1 MAEKIKKKEK
11 WIFIV
16 SLMILLAFFTQ
27 LFNFPNKLAIICTF
41 LICIIY
47 CIVQK
52 KVLFGTREVLLLIT
66 MLLYIWFSGRRNF
79 TGISIVV
86 LLVLF
91 QMTARYLE
99 NSSGNSEIMIQ
110 RLWLLLGVFVLG
122 YTIHAALNAKM
133 FLKLGSDFQV
143 RRWMDFWTGS
153 DVPATQHN
161 FYYLPVM
168 ALVFPALLYIKR
180 RKLVCS
186 LILIAAVF
194 SLWFSLITQSR
205 SLLFIFMLVFIW
217 EIFLLVVY
225 NWKDKK
231 RRRKIFCCGGIVLA
245 VLIVAGWLVWLNRDA
260 IQLTSFYT
268 IFSRD
273 GGILHNVR
281 FQAQYNVVKQLF
293 VYPFG
298 GYHMDLAGLNY
309 AHNVW
314 LDMANAAGV
323 IPFVLMLVYT
333 LLGMYDLFFLLRS
346 EKVCQAVKYVI
357 SGLWIVMILYYM
369 VEPALESSVQFIVP
383 WTFMNGLIYQYNRRE
398 KAEVA
403 VNGEK

>member
-41 LICIIY
+41 LICIVY
-47 CIVQK
+47 CIIQRK
-52 KVLFGTREVLLLIT
+52 IMFGIREALLLIT
-66 MLLYIWFSGRRNF
+66 LLLYIWFSGRRNF
-79 TGISIVV
+79 TGISIV
-86 LLVLF
+86 LLPVLF
-91 QMTARYLE
+91 QITVRYLVD
-99 NSSGNSEIMIQ
+99 SSGNSEIMFK
-110 RLWLLLGVFVLG
+110 RSWLLMGAFVLG
-122 YTIHAALNAKM
+122 YTIHAALNAKTIVEV
-133 FLKLGSDFQV
+133 DPNFQV
-143 RRWMDFWTGS
+143 RRWIDFWTGS
-153 DVPATQHN
+153 EVPATQHN
-161 FYYLPVM
+161 IYYLPVL
-168 ALVFPALLYIKR
+168 ALMFPSLLYIKK
-180 RKLVCS
+180 RKLLCS
-186 LILIAAVF
+186 LILIVSLIFLYF
-194 SLWFSLITQSR
+194 SLLTHSRIPLLI
-205 SLLFIFMLVFIW
+205 FILVFIW
-217 EIFLLVVY
+217 GNFLFLIY
-225 NWKDKK
+225 NWKDKRK
-231 RRRKIFCCGGIVLA
+231 RRKIFCCGGIVLA
-245 VLIVAGWLVWLNRDA
+245 VLIVAGWLVWINRNA

-268 IFSRD
+268 AFSRD

-298 GYHMDLAGLNY
+298 GYQMDLAGLNY

-323 IPFVLMLVYT
+323 IPFALMLVYT

-383 WTFMNGLIYQYNRRE
+383 WTFMNGLIYQYSRRE
-398 KAEVA
+398 NAEVA
-403 VNGEK
+403 VNGEE

>member
-122 YTIHAALNAKM
+122 YTIHAALNAKIRNKSTLLFGDNGISSKVSRAGLVKNYLGLPSVSGDELRKAFSEHIKQM
-133 FLKLGSDFQV
+133 GITITDTHIDGIYSMGNYFVLCSHGKMYEAKTVILAVGSKVANPLPGEKDLLGNGISYCATCDGAVYTGKTVAVVTYSESQEDDVLYLAEMAQKVIFLPQYDSNLFCKNIETVAGKPASIEQ
-143 RRWMDFWTGS
+143 TGS
-153 DVPATQHN
+153 GICLRLVN
-161 FYYLPVM
+161 GESIM
-168 ALVFPALLYIKR
+168 A
-180 RKLVCS
+180 
-186 LILIAAVF
+186 
-194 SLWFSLITQSR
+194 
-205 SLLFIFMLVFIW
+205 
-217 EIFLLVVY
+217 
-225 NWKDKK
+225 
-231 RRRKIFCCGGIVLA
+231 
-245 VLIVAGWLVWLNRDA
+245 
-260 IQLTSFYT
+260 
-268 IFSRD
+268 D
-273 GGILHNVR
+273 GV
-281 FQAQYNVVKQLF
+281 
-293 VYPFG
+293 
-298 GYHMDLAGLNY
+298 
-309 AHNVW
+309 
-314 LDMANAAGV
+314 
-323 IPFVLMLVYT
+323 
-333 LLGMYDLFFLLRS
+333 FLLRETLSPADLLPGLDMEGSSIKVDRLMQTNIAGCFAAGDCVGAPFQYLKAAGEGNIAAHSAVSYLAKLERS
-346 EKVCQAVKYVI
+346 EI
-357 SGLWIVMILYYM
+357 PS
-369 VEPALESSVQFIVP
+369 
-383 WTFMNGLIYQYNRRE
+383 
-398 KAEVA
+398 
-403 VNGEK
+403 

>member
-1 MAEKIKKKEK
+1 MMEKIKKKEK
-11 WIFIV
+11 WIFVI
-16 SLMILLAFFTQ
+16 SLMILWAFFTQ
-27 LFNFPNKLAIICTF
+27 LFNFPNKLAIVCTF
-41 LICIIY
+41 LICVIY
-47 CIVQK
+47 CILQK
-52 KVLFGTREVLLLIT
+52 KIMFGIREVILLIT
-66 MLLYIWFSGRRNF
+66 MSLYIWFSGRRNV
-79 TGISIVV
+79 TGISIVL

-91 QMTARYLE
+91 QMVARYLVS
-99 NSSGNSEIMIQ
+99 SSGNSEKMIK

-122 YTIHAALNAKM
+122 YTIHAILNAKI
-133 FLKLGSDFQV
+133 FWELGSDFQA

-161 FYYLPVM
+161 IYYLPV
-168 ALVFPALLYIKR
+168 LGLIFPALLYIKK
-180 RKLVCS
+180 RKLICI
-186 LILIAAVF
+186 LILIVAAF
-194 SLWFSLITQSR
+194 FLYFSLITQSR
-205 SLLFIFMLVFIW
+205 TPVIIFG
-217 EIFLLVVY
+217 FLLLWELFLFVMCS
-225 NWKDKK
+225 WKDKK
-231 RRRKIFCCGGIVLA
+231 KRKKIFCCGGIVL
-245 VLIVAGWLVWLNRDA
+245 VVMIVAGGLVWLNRDVVQA
-260 IQLTSFYT
+260 TSFYT
-268 IFSRD
+268 AFSRD

-298 GYHMDLAGLNY
+298 GYQMDLAGLNY

-323 IPFVLMLVYT
+323 IPFALMLVYT

-383 WTFMNGLIYQYNRRE
+383 WTFMNGLIYQYSRRE
-398 KAEVA
+398 NAEVA
-403 VNGEK
+403 VNGEE